1 MGWLYLRGR
10 RAPAAVALLAGLGAV
25 VWAALY
31 WRWSIAGGA
40 AATHLV
46 PLVTETGAAA
56 VIAATTYGP
65 FGEPEHAAGRL
76 LPGLRLAGAV
86 GLTATAMAALAAGST
101 AGVIPGGILAVS
113 RDLAGMTGTGLV
125 AAVLAGGAFAWA
137 GPMAWPRPRWPAAG
151 RRRGPG
157 LPARRMTSGAASA
170 PAWCSAWGSEF
181 SRCAGRGCPRGTEAA
196 LSSGK
201 GSRLAAAV
209 LSDAY

>member
-1 MGWLYLRGR
+1 M
-10 RAPAAVALLAGLGAV
+10 
-25 VWAALY
+25 
-31 WRWSIAGGA
+31 
-40 AATHLV
+40 
-46 PLVTETGAAA
+46 TETGAAA

-137 GPMAWPRPRWPAAG
+137 GPMAYFIVAETALASGWTTPWTWPARPPHDLGGGICAG
-151 RRRGPG
+151 VVFCVGLGIFSLRGPR
-157 LPARRMTSGAASA
+157 LSAR
-170 PAWCSAWGSEF
+170 
-181 SRCAGRGCPRGTEAA
+181 
-196 LSSGK
+196 
-201 GSRLAAAV
+201 
-209 LSDAY
+209 D